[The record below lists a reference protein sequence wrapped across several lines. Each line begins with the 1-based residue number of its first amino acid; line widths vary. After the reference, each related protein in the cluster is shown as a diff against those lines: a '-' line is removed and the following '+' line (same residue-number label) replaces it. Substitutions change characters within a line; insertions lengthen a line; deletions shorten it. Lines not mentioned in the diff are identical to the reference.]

1 MKTRLYPEERHRI
14 ILAAL
19 EREGRISVEDLSR
32 SLGISQV
39 TIRNDLQYLASKNK
53 LTRTHGGAIL
63 APSSNHTDL
72 SFDIRLGQH
81 SPEKERIGQAAA
93 CLVKDGDVI
102 ALDASTTALAIA
114 RNLHHLTDLTIIT
127 NGLAIVNHFLE
138 VPGVTVVQIGGFLR
152 REALSFVGLPPRWIL
167 EGFQINKAFISARG
181 LTLNEG
187 LAELNEQEG
196 MVKRELIRYSQQVM
210 AIIDSSK
217 IGVPGLYPFADIHSI
232 HLLITDSRIPADFQ
246 QQFQQAGLQVII
258 A

>member
-39 TIRNDLQYLASKNK
+39 TIRNDLQYLASKNQ
-53 LTRTHGGAIL
+53 LTRTHGGAIPVL
-63 APSSNHTDL
+63 SSNHTDL

-81 SPEKERIGQAAA
+81 SPEKERIGRVAAG
-93 CLVKDGDVI
+93 LVKDGDVI
-102 ALDASTTALAIA
+102 ALDASTTALSIA
-114 RNLHHLTDLTIIT
+114 RNLHHVADLTVIT

-138 VPGVTVVQIGGFLR
+138 VPGVTVIQTGGFLR
-152 REALSFVGLPPRWIL
+152 REALSFVGLPFRRML
-167 EGFQINKAFISARG
+167 EGFHINKAFISARG
-181 LTLNEG
+181 LTLDEG

-196 MVKRELIRYSQQVM
+196 MVKRELIRYSKQVIAVM
-210 AIIDSSK
+210 DSSK
-217 IGVPGLYPFADIHSI
+217 IGLAGLYPFADIHSI
-232 HLLITDSRIPADFQ
+232 HLLITDSRISSEFQ
-246 QQFQQAGLQVII
+246 DQFQQVGLQIII